1 MHNSLRLVFALA
13 MLVLPSFTSLAAD
26 HLQGESVNTEPMW
39 PGATYSS
46 AIPSIE
52 SVLGYRIGERITTHS
67 DMLRYFHALAKA
79 APEQI
84 KIASYGKSWEGREMI
99 YVAIGAKQYVTQ
111 LDDFSKHMNQLADPR
126 ITSSKEAQKLIS
138 SLPSSVWLEYGVHGN
153 ELSSTDAAM
162 MTAYHLLA
170 AQGDPMVNTILANTL
185 VFIDPLQNP
194 DGRTRF
200 TNFYYANVGLQD
212 SADRLSVEQNE
223 PWPRGRSNHY
233 LFDMNRDWLAIT
245 QPETAGRIKLL
256 NHFKPTVVIDL
267 HEMGGDASYF
277 FVPSAN
283 PINPHMQQ
291 GQLENNTLIGKNNAK
306 YFDRFGFDYFT
317 REVFD
322 AFYPGYGDSWPTFY
336 GASAA
341 TYEVASTRGMVF
353 RDKDGKINHY
363 RDPVQKHFVASMATL
378 EAAAINREKILSDF
392 HQYQI
397 NAIEAGKKDEERT
410 FIIPT
415 QPDRAGSHHLATL
428 MAQHGVEVTQ
438 ATESFKACGTR
449 YNKGS
454 YIIDTAQPRGLYVKT
469 TFTQQVDM
477 ADDFIQEQE
486 RRRARKL
493 NDQIYD
499 VTGWSLPLLFNIE
512 TQSCSKQVKVDSI
525 PITADTPLKGYVT
538 KTDAKVAYL
547 VPWGDSAA
555 GRFLTGALK
564 MGIQLKSVDAA
575 ITLGNGASFPAG
587 TLVIETK
594 ANTPSIHQQ
603 VAALALE
610 TGAIVT
616 GIDSSWVTKGPSFG
630 SARTATMVAPNI
642 AIAWDAPTRSLSAG
656 STRFILEQQ
665 FNYPVTAIRT
675 ALLATRNLDHY
686 QVIILPDGNYA
697 SALGKQGGENLKAW
711 VAQGGVLITLANAT
725 AYAAS
730 PESGLLDTQLEYQ
743 YDKDT
748 PSTSPQANRDG
759 WTNGSIIADKAA
771 FIEQIEDHQK
781 MPDYVAGILAN
792 VEVDQEHWLTA
803 GVDPQVTA
811 LVTGNTIFA
820 PIKLSA
826 GKNLAWYE
834 GEDKLLASG
843 YIWQENQQQL
853 AYKPF
858 MLYQPTGNGMVIG
871 FTQDPTSRAF
881 LNGLN
886 VMLLNAVFRAAA
898 HATPYR

>member
-1 MHNSLRLVFALA
+1 MHTFRHLA
-13 MLVLPSFTSLAAD
+13 CTLATLFLINFPAVGD
-26 HLQGESVNTEPMW
+26 EYSSPASDIKDAMW
-39 PGATYSS
+39 PGATYSP

-67 DMLRYFHALAKA
+67 DMLRYFHALAEA
-79 APEQI
+79 APEQVRV
-84 KIASYGKSWEGREMI
+84 ASYGKSWEGRELI
-99 YVAIGAKQYVTQ
+99 YVAIGAKQYIGQ
-111 LDDFSKHMNQLADPR
+111 LDTFAEQMNQLADPR
-126 ITSSKEAQKLIS
+126 VTSSAEAKKLIAT
-138 SLPSSVWLEYGVHGN
+138 LPSSVWLEHGVHGN
-153 ELSSTDAAM
+153 ELSSTDTAM

-170 AQGDPMVNTILANTL
+170 AQDDPLVNTVLANTL

-200 TNFYYANVGLQD
+200 TNFYYGNLGLQD
-212 SADRLSVEQNE
+212 SADRLSVDQNE

-245 QPETAGRIKLL
+245 QPETAGRIAIL

-306 YFDRFGFDYFT
+306 HFDRFGFDYFT

-353 RDKDGKINHY
+353 RDKDGKVNHY
-363 RDPVQKHFVASMATL
+363 REPVQKHFVASLATL
-378 EAAAINREKILSDF
+378 EAAAVNREKILSDF
-392 HQYQI
+392 YQYQI
-397 NAIEAGKKDEERT
+397 NAINAGKKDEERT
-410 FIIPT
+410 FIIPV
-415 QPDRAGSHHLATL
+415 QQDRAGSHHLAQL

-449 YNKGS
+449 YDKGS

-477 ADDFIQEQE
+477 ADDFIEEQE

-499 VTGWSLPLLFNIE
+499 VTAWSLPLLFNID
-512 TQSCSKQVKVDSI
+512 TAACSKQVKVDSI
-525 PITADTPLKGYVT
+525 TVTAETPLEGYVT
-538 KTDAKVAYL
+538 NTDAQVAYL

-564 MGIQLKSVDAA
+564 AGVKLKSVDAA
-575 ITLGNGASFPAG
+575 ITLESGEPFPAG

-594 ANTPSIHQQ
+594 ANTPAIHQQ

-610 TGAIVT
+610 SGAIVT
-616 GIDSSWVTKGPSFG
+616 GIDSSWVTQGPNFG

-642 AIAWDAPTRSLSAG
+642 AIAWDTPTRSLSAG

-675 ALLATRNLDHY
+675 SMLASRNLNHY
-686 QVIILPDGNYA
+686 QVIILPDGNYTR
-697 SALGKQGGENLKAW
+697 ALGKQGAENLKRW
-711 VAQGGVLITLANAT
+711 VEQGGVLVTLANAT

-730 PESGLLDTQLEYQ
+730 PESGLLATQLEYQ
-743 YDKDT
+743 LNEEDA
-748 PSTSPQANRDG
+748 PPPPGGASDG
-759 WTNGSIIADKAA
+759 WVQGSRIASKAE
-771 FIEQIEDHQK
+771 FIQRIEDHHRV
-781 MPDYVAGILAN
+781 PDYVAGILAN
-792 VEVDQEHWLTA
+792 VAVDQEHWLTA
-803 GVDPQVTA
+803 GVNPQVTA
-811 LVTGNTIFA
+811 LVTGNTIFS
-820 PIKLSA
+820 PITLSS

-834 GEDKLLASG
+834 EEKNLLASG
-843 YIWQENQQQL
+843 YIWKENQRQL

-858 MLYQPTGNGMVIG
+858 LLYQPTGNGMVIG

-886 VMLLNAVFRAAA
+886 VMLLNAIFRSSA